1 MGLNIRQIWKLKE
14 TCRDKWCSNWALKFT
29 RGISSKLTMAEEL
42 ICEPEMDLKKKK
54 TFLSRIE
61 HVKWRDFKIF
71 KERLID
77 VEVERCRR

>member
-54 TFLSRIE
+54 NF
-61 HVKWRDFKIF
+61 FKQNRACKMKRF
-71 KERLID
+71 
-77 VEVERCRR
+77 